1 MADVTSAL
9 TGAVKDQ
16 TQQLDKQLTEKLNQ
30 LQSNPV
36 LKIPQRMADSL
47 RKSGNLEGAVAKL
60 QDRLGKLTSGQKQNL
75 LDSKLAATIF
85 TAGPLD
91 ELLTVDTL
99 GISDSGILN
108 TLSGKLSGFV
118 SNPLEAFRTGSG
130 IADELSKMVSSAV
143 SGVKLDPAAL
153 ASRVID
159 SLGGN
164 SSMLNGLTSSL
175 TSSLSGGLQFGTG
188 GLPTL
193 SGAAEALVLSA
204 GVDPAIYTQVI
215 GVVGGV
221 AHEFDTN
228 SPQDAQG
235 VFNLISSFTGNSELA
250 QMIDVGAEANVL
262 SATFGELISLGLPEA
277 IPLVIEQAGTAE
289 AAGYALRANLP
300 RALAASDLQTT
311 ALVVEKL
318 GIEQVT
324 ADVPNAAQRLLHS
337 YKLPKGTPS
346 SAYADRYAELS
357 DLLDVLQPGWGT
369 VKRDGAA
376 ISDLELFST
385 ASRDALTLFNT
396 EPSYAVAAIIAP
408 FYPEVNLIQQAKR
421 NYPRTPL

>member
-47 RKSGNLEGAVAKL
+47 RKDGNLEGAVAKL

-262 SATFGELISLGLPEA
+262 AERDVLAERLIGRSGKDVERAAEWRAKAAAEPKA
-277 IPLVIEQAGTAE
+277 IP
-289 AAGYALRANLP
+289 
-300 RALAASDLQTT
+300 D
-311 ALVVEKL
+311 
-318 GIEQVT
+318 
-324 ADVPNAAQRLLHS
+324 
-337 YKLPKGTPS
+337 
-346 SAYADRYAELS
+346 
-357 DLLDVLQPGWGT
+357 
-369 VKRDGAA
+369 
-376 ISDLELFST
+376 
-385 ASRDALTLFNT
+385 
-396 EPSYAVAAIIAP
+396 AVAGA
-408 FYPEVNLIQQAKR
+408 R
-421 NYPRTPL
+421 WHG